1 MWKHSNKLENV
12 KSKSLDEIEIHYCKI
27 YPALRHAS
35 LIASTLPSSNC
46 NLEDF
51 ICFTT
56 FLFAQMFDH
65 HKSFG
70 VDGASPVFQIVL
82 LKILSYKP
90 GPEKL
95 LKPRVT

>member
-1 MWKHSNKLENV
+1 
-12 KSKSLDEIEIHYCKI
+12 
-27 YPALRHAS
+27 
-35 LIASTLPSSNC
+35 
-46 NLEDF
+46 
-51 ICFTT
+51 
-56 FLFAQMFDH
+56 MFDH

-95 LKPRVT
+95 LKPRVTLVIAFRTREYAVCLYY